1 MTHHLA
7 GMRQGYLLIGLVAA
21 TIIVSAILFT
31 TNPDMA
37 GRYDEMRR
45 GMTLSEDVQNVVMLL
60 IALGIG
66 GYLGWHYLK
75 RD

>member
-1 MTHHLA
+1 MK
-7 GMRQGYLLIGLVAA
+7 QGYLLIGLLAA

-37 GRYDEMRR
+37 QRYAEMRR
-45 GMTLSEDVQNVVMLL
+45 EATLSEDVQNVVMLV
-60 IALGIG
+60 IALGVG